1 MALCDN
7 TPNGGLLRVYVRD
20 RLGAGVPGVQVTII
34 WSGGKDTFFTGFKP
48 NVDPGYADFQM
59 EPGQR
64 YQIELPGVETV
75 GETPEVTIDN
85 NTLCPEL
92 PADIAPSWQVVFQQ
106 GVTG

>member
-7 TPNGGLLRVYVRD
+7 TANGGLLRVYVRD

-75 GETPEVTIDN
+75 GETPEVTIDDS
-85 NTLCPEL
+85 TLCPEL
-92 PADIAPSWQVVFQQ
+92 PADVLPSWQVVFQQ
-106 GVTG
+106 GITG